1 MRLDPPRPSPLLSR
15 RWLLLSSLSVAS
27 ACVGAALTGSALAQN
42 GTEDRS
48 CSQLFPQ
55 KISKEAARHAS
66 FSDSYR
72 RCGNCRFFLEPD
84 HCIQVEGTTTPESTC
99 SLWAA
104 LGGQLGCT
112 PDKPVR
118 L

>member
-1 MRLDPPRPSPLLSR
+1 MRLDPPCPSPLLSR

-27 ACVGAALTGSALAQN
+27 ACLGAALTGSAVAQN

-48 CSQLFPQ
+48 CSQVQ
-55 KISKEAARHAS
+55 KTSKDAARHAS

-84 HCIQVEGTTTPESTC
+84 SCILVQGPTTPESTC

-104 LGGQLGCT
+104 LGGQIGCT
-112 PDKPVR
+112 PDKPVK